1 MDSNS
6 SDSILVDAFHFGL
19 LLRTSV
25 APGVDLPG
33 VRLCVCL
40 WPGRSGVD
48 GSSLLPRKRR
58 EDLARSVRV
67 GSEDGSR
74 LILDIVGVIGGD
86 ASCLGEPLILCASFR
101 NGDLTFSAPLIDF
114 PPFDP
119 DVAAERADP
128 LSLGVCS
135 SPRSI
140 RRTSSMSSS
149 VRCIRSR
156 RFLHRCVDSACRRK
170 HSPFLVTR
178 SWAPLSRTE
187 STFVIAGT

>member
-1 MDSNS
+1 VDNAS
-6 SDSILVDAFHFGL
+6 SAPIFVDAFHFGL
-19 LLRTSV
+19 PRRVSV

-33 VRLCVCL
+33 VKLCVCL
-40 WPGRSGVD
+40 WPGRSGVE

-58 EDLARSVRV
+58 EVLARRVRT

-74 LILDIVGVIGGD
+74 LILDTEGVIGRDVG
-86 ASCLGEPLILCASFR
+86 CLGEPLSLCASFR
-101 NGDLTFSAPLIDF
+101 NGDLVFSAPFVDF
-114 PPFDP
+114 PLFDP
-119 DVAAERADP
+119 EVAAERADP

-135 SPRSI
+135 SPWSI
-140 RRTSSMSSS
+140 RRISSMSSS

-178 SWAPLSRTE
+178 S
-187 STFVIAGT
+187 

>member
-1 MDSNS
+1 MVSNS
-6 SDSILVDAFHFGL
+6 SASILVDAFHFGL
-19 LLRTSV
+19 FRRVSV

-33 VRLCVCL
+33 VRLWVCL

-74 LILDIVGVIGGD
+74 LSLDIVGVIGRDGG
-86 ASCLGEPLILCASFR
+86 CLGEPLSFWASFL
-101 NGDLTFSAPLIDF
+101 NGDLVFSAPFDDF
-114 PPFDP
+114 PLFDP

-128 LSLGVCS
+128 LSLGVSS
-135 SPRSI
+135 SPWSI
-140 RRTSSMSSS
+140 RRTSSISSS
-149 VRCIRSR
+149 VRCILSR
-156 RFLHRCVDSACRRK
+156 RFFHRCVDSACRRK

-178 SWAPLSRTE
+178 S
-187 STFVIAGT
+187 